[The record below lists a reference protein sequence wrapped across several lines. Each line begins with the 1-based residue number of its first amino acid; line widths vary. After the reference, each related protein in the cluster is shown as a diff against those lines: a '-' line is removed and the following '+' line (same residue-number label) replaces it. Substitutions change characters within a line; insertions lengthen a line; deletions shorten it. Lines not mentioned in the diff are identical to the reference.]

1 MRHDILQAKMDIGK
15 TFYAAATPA
24 YFSAFQMYEEGV
36 VIPGKTSPYSVGRQP
51 IMIVLIILAFCLEG
65 ASCFGQHTGFPKG
78 NPEKLARII
87 TPGTKPAL
95 LYDGKVRK
103 PGLTFTE
110 GPAWMNGK
118 LYFSNYY
125 MFWKPYLSVKEGGPM
140 VMEPDGK
147 FRILN
152 DSLQTCGMVP
162 MQSGNL
168 AACDLMGKQLIEITP
183 EGGVVRVLANNCDG
197 APFGMPNDLIIDAK
211 GGIYFTDPHG
221 KKNKLPG
228 AAVYYL
234 NPQGKVIRVTDWD
247 VFEFPNGCVLS
258 PDGESLFLNDSV
270 TFDILAF
277 DVKEDGMLAN
287 KRKFAEYGRPKG
299 QENAKRSN
307 GDGLRIDSEGNLY
320 NAATD
325 GIHVIDKT
333 GEYLGVITF
342 PKGPSNCIF
351 GGPDMK
357 TLYATCRDCIYSIR
371 TNVPGLAYPPK

>member
-1 MRHDILQAKMDIGK
+1 VNPEK
-15 TFYAAATPA
+15 TPPRICRKYPYGIFIFFLAINL
-24 YFSAFQMYEEGV
+24 G
-36 VIPGKTSPYSVGRQP
+36 VIPCRGQNK
-51 IMIVLIILAFCLEG
+51 VLP
-65 ASCFGQHTGFPKG
+65 TG

-87 TPGTKPAL
+87 SPGTKPVL
-95 LYDGKVRK
+95 LHDGKTQK

-110 GPAWMNGK
+110 GPAWMNGR

-125 MFWKPYLSVKEGGPM
+125 IFWKPYLSVKEGGPM

-152 DSLQTCGMVP
+152 DSLQTCGMIP
-162 MQSGNL
+162 MPGGNL
-168 AACDLMGKQLIEITP
+168 AVCDLMGRQIMEMTP
-183 EGGVVRVLANNCDG
+183 EGRFVRLLANNCEG
-197 APFGMPNDLIIDAK
+197 AFFGMPNDLIIDAK

-228 AAVYYL
+228 AAVYYRT
-234 NPQGKVIRVTDWD
+234 PQGKVIRVTDWD

-258 PDGESLFLNDSV
+258 PDGKTLFLNDSV
-270 TFDILAF
+270 TYDILAF
-277 DVKEDGMLAN
+277 DVNEDGTLSN
-287 KRKFAEYGRPKG
+287 KRKFSEFGRAKG
-299 QENAKRSN
+299 EENSKHSN

-320 NAATD
+320 CAATH
-325 GIHVIDKT
+325 GIHVIDHT

-371 TNVPGLAYPPK
+371 TNVPGLRYPPM